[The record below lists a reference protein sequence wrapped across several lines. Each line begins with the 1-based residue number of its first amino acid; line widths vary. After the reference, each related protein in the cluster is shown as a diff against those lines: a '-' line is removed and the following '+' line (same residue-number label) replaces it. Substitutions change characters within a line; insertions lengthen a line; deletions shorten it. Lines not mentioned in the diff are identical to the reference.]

1 MLMSNFKET
10 NYTLDIVQY
19 IIELNVKA
27 SGLEPYVIEEHL
39 SDIPA
44 HPHKIIVGEEIA
56 QRVKQFIAK
65 FKLANGVFTH
75 AVNL

>member
-1 MLMSNFKET
+1 MLLPFLKET

-27 SGLEPYVIEEHL
+27 CGLEPYVVEEHL

-44 HPHKIIVGEEIA
+44 HPHKIIISEEIA
-56 QRVKQFIAK
+56 YRVTQFLAK
-65 FKLANGVFTH
+65 LKLALDVFTH